1 MHLAHVARHSHDGI
15 NHVIDTGISRMH
27 LAGRDS
33 TITALL

>member
-1 MHLAHVARHSHDGI
+1 MHLARVTQHNHDDLH
-15 NHVIDTGISRMH
+15 HVIDTGTSRMH